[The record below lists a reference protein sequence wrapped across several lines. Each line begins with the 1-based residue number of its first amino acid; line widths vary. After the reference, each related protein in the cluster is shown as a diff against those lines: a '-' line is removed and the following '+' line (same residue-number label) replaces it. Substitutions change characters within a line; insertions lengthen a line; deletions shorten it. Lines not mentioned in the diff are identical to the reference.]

1 MRFWKLIKEKN
12 KVAIRMNLDYSVKDR
27 YYLEPNFGLSGW
39 VLRKEGS
46 NSVMKKAKYKLM
58 LLYFAENILSN
69 QKAELRICDSNG
81 MLEEIID
88 FEKLNSIK

>member
-1 MRFWKLIKEKN
+1 MALKMVSDY
-12 KVAIRMNLDYSVKDR
+12 KVKQR

-46 NSVMKKAKYKLM
+46 NNVMKKAKYKMM
-58 LLYFAENILSN
+58 LLYFAESILNN

-88 FEKLNSIK
+88 FEKLK

>member
-1 MRFWKLIKEKN
+1 
-12 KVAIRMNLDYSVKDR
+12 MN
-27 YYLEPNFGLSGW
+27 GW

-46 NSVMKKAKYKLM
+46 NSIMKKAKYKLM
-58 LLYFAENILSN
+58 LLYFAEDILCM

-88 FEKLNSIK
+88 FDKLGNS